1 MDELAARLAED
12 LEDGGT
18 PISIEARQ
26 RLLAA
31 LVRAYVSA
39 RENGE
44 AAAPFAD
51 GDLTA
56 EEVVVIVAAMM
67 QAAEVTS
74 FEVAALF
81 GV

>member
-1 MDELAARLAED
+1 MEGL
-12 LEDGGT
+12 

-26 RLLAA
+26 RLFAA
-31 LVRAYVSA
+31 LVRAYVRA
-39 RENGE
+39 RQDGE

-56 EEVVVIVAAMM
+56 EEVAVTVAEMM
-67 QAAEVTS
+67 RAAEVTS
-74 FEVAALF
+74 FELAALF